1 MTYSFHPEARD
12 WLGRGPI
19 NNGKNMPIKEL
30 IKTGEGYHLEFKRSL
45 DKSFI
50 EEVCA
55 FANASGGKI
64 LVGIADNGIATGI
77 KTDNVLRSRI
87 QNYIKQVEPKLDVQ
101 ISVSDNI
108 IVVDVPEGKE
118 KPYGCSRGFFLR
130 IGPNSQKLTR
140 NEIVSFFQKEGRI
153 RFDELENRKAVF
165 SRDFDD
171 LAFSNFLKL
180 ASITPSIDKDFLLTN
195 LDCLS
200 ENGKMTNAGVLFFTK
215 TTEFLL
221 LQATVTCVLY
231 KGIEKVHVLDRKDFS
246 GNIIDN
252 IENALM
258 FLLRHTNLEYKI
270 EKLRREE
277 IPEIPEVALREAVV
291 NAVCHRDYFEKGA
304 NVMIEIFDDRIEIS
318 NPGGLPS
325 GLTPKSFGT
334 KSVVRN
340 PVIASLLH
348 RAGYI
353 EKIGTGIMRIEK
365 AVKEHGKGNVNFSF
379 DSFFTVSFSRVRTSQ
394 KTLTDTTQK
403 TTREI
408 KKTTQKTTQKQK
420 AIIDYLKQNPRAGR
434 QEISENI
441 DGITEDGVKYNL
453 KRLQEIGLL
462 IRHGSDRGGSW
473 EVVKGK

>member
-1 MTYSFHPEARD
+1 
-12 WLGRGPI
+12 
-19 NNGKNMPIKEL
+19 MP
-30 IKTGEGYHLEFKRSL
+30 
-45 DKSFI
+45 
-50 EEVCA
+50 
-55 FANASGGKI
+55 
-64 LVGIADNGIATGI
+64 
-77 KTDNVLRSRI
+77 
-87 QNYIKQVEPKLDVQ
+87 
-101 ISVSDNI
+101 DNI
-108 IVVDVPEGKE
+108 IVVDIPEGKE

-140 NEIVSFFQKEGRI
+140 NEIVAFFQKEGRI

-171 LAFSNFLKL
+171 LAFSNFLQL
-180 ASITPSIDKDFLLTN
+180 ASITPSIDKNFLLTN

-231 KGIEKVHVLDRKDFS
+231 KGIEKIHVLDRKDFS
-246 GNIIDN
+246 RNIIDN
-252 IENALM
+252 VENALM

-304 NVMIEIFDDRIEIS
+304 NVMIEIFDDKIEIS

-325 GLTPKSFGT
+325 GLTRKTFGT

-353 EKIGTGIMRIEK
+353 EKIGTGIRRIEQ
-365 AVKEHGKGNVNFSF
+365 AVKEHGKGSVNFSF

-394 KTLTDTTQK
+394 KTSA
-403 TTREI
+403 E
-408 KKTTQKTTQKQK
+408 TTQKQK
-420 AIIDYLKQNPRAGR
+420 AIIDYLKQNPKH
-434 QEISENI
+434 N
-441 DGITEDGVKYNL
+441 N
-453 KRLQEIGLL
+453 
-462 IRHGSDRGGSW
+462 
-473 EVVKGK
+473 

>member
-1 MTYSFHPEARD
+1 
-12 WLGRGPI
+12 
-19 NNGKNMPIKEL
+19 MPIKEL

-64 LVGIADNGIATGI
+64 LLGIADDGTATGI

-101 ISVSDNI
+101 ISVSDNF
-108 IVVDVPEGKE
+108 IVVEVPEGKE

-140 NEIVSFFQKEGRI
+140 NEIVAFFQKEGRI

-171 LAFSNFLKL
+171 LAFSNFLQL
-180 ASITPSIDKDFLLTN
+180 ASITPSIDKNFLLTN
-195 LDCLS
+195 IDCLS

-231 KGIEKVHVLDRKDFS
+231 KGVEKIHVLDRKDFS
-246 GNIIDN
+246 RNIIDN
-252 IENALM
+252 VENALM

-304 NVMIEIFDDRIEIS
+304 NVMIEIFDDRIEI
-318 NPGGLPS
+318 
-325 GLTPKSFGT
+325 
-334 KSVVRN
+334 
-340 PVIASLLH
+340 
-348 RAGYI
+348 
-353 EKIGTGIMRIEK
+353 
-365 AVKEHGKGNVNFSF
+365 
-379 DSFFTVSFSRVRTSQ
+379 
-394 KTLTDTTQK
+394 
-403 TTREI
+403 
-408 KKTTQKTTQKQK
+408 
-420 AIIDYLKQNPRAGR
+420 
-434 QEISENI
+434 
-441 DGITEDGVKYNL
+441 
-453 KRLQEIGLL
+453 
-462 IRHGSDRGGSW
+462 
-473 EVVKGK
+473 

>member
-1 MTYSFHPEARD
+1 M
-12 WLGRGPI
+12 
-19 NNGKNMPIKEL
+19 

-45 DKSFI
+45 DKSFA

-55 FANASGGKI
+55 FANSSGGKI
-64 LVGIADNGIATGI
+64 LLGIADDGKSSGL
-77 KTDNVLRSRI
+77 KTDNVLLSRI
-87 QNYIKQVEPKLDVQ
+87 QDHIKPIEPHLEIR
-101 ISVSDNI
+101 ISVLDNI
-108 IVVDVPEGKE
+108 VVVDIPEGKD

-153 RFDELENRKAVF
+153 RFDELENGKAVF
-165 SRDFDD
+165 PRDFDVS
-171 LAFSNFLKL
+171 AFNNFLQL
-180 ASITPSIDKDFLLTN
+180 ASITPSIDKDFLLAN

-200 ENGKMTNAGVLFFTK
+200 ENGQMTNAGVLFFSK
-215 TTEFLL
+215 STEFLL

-231 KGIEKVHVLDRKDFS
+231 KGIEKIHVLDRKDFS

-252 IENALM
+252 IENAVM
-258 FLLRHTNLEYKI
+258 FVLRHTNLEYKI

-304 NVMIEIFDDRIEIS
+304 NVMVEIFDDRIEIS

-325 GLTPKSFGT
+325 GLTRKSFGT

-353 EKIGTGIMRIEK
+353 EKIGTGIKRIK
-365 AVKEHGKGNVNFSF
+365 NAVKEHGRGSVIFSF
-379 DSFFTVSFSRVRTSQ
+379 DSFFTVSFSRVKAAEKTSA
-394 KTLTDTTQK
+394 KTAP
-403 TTREI
+403 EI
-408 KKTTQKTTQKQK
+408 EKTTQETTQEIEKTTQETT
-420 AIIDYLKQNPRAGR
+420 
-434 QEISENI
+434 QEIEETTQEMILGLIKINPA
-441 DGITEDGVKYNL
+441 ITRKGLAEKTGLTQDGVKYHL
-453 KRLQEIGLL
+453 DQLRERGV
-462 IRHGSDRGGSW
+462 IRHVGATKKGCW
-473 EVVKGK
+473 EVMENYE